1 MLTLLTADMSGLGR
15 VNRAM
20 LSETQVMELFFVP
33 DDYDDSREKLKGDA
47 SDACT
52 WKGLEC
58 NTNKQVMRIDWFDYD
73 LDLAGEI
80 NFTMLPQYLCSLVL
94 IDQKLRGEV
103 DLCALPMTML
113 CIQIEFCHV
122 TGTLD
127 LGGLPNGL
135 QGLYFTDNRISGIR
149 NVRNLPVTLRR
160 LQVNETAA
168 QPKSVHIGKLPSS
181 EIRINL
187 YNCGLKEITFE
198 DVADKEQVGGVVI
211 DRDELSQI

>member
-1 MLTLLTADMSGLGR
+1 MLTLLTADISGLSR
-15 VNRAM
+15 FNRAM

-33 DDYDDSREKLKGDA
+33 DDYDDAREHLQGDA

-52 WKGLEC
+52 WTGLEC
-58 NTNKQVMRIDWFDYD
+58 NTNKQVMHIDWFDYD
-73 LDLAGEI
+73 LYLAGEI
-80 NFTMLPQYLCSLVL
+80 NFTIFPQHLCTLVL

-103 DLCALPMTML
+103 NLCALPTTMR
-113 CIQIEFCHV
+113 CIQIESCPV

-127 LGGLPNGL
+127 LASLPEGL
-135 QGLYFTDNRISGIR
+135 QTLTFTDNRITGIR

-160 LQVNETAA
+160 LQVMESAV

-198 DVADKEQVGGVVI
+198 DVADKEQVGGVMI
-211 DRDELSQI
+211 DRDE